1 MKGFGGA
8 GGIIFIDYKYT
19 YEYNVQFFVQL
30 SSSTAEPN
38 R

>member
-19 YEYNVQFFVQL
+19 YIDNVQLLVQL
-30 SSSTAEPN
+30 LSSTEEPN